1 MASEKTLTADL
12 PETIRERRAE
22 VRCAV
27 ALPLRLTSKSG
38 ATIPAVILNLSATG
52 LLALIDV
59 RSSPLLPPSRGSRF
73 EGEFFFDE
81 IEVRGVLLEVMRV
94 DKRSTHLIALGCR
107 FAAVPLHISAA
118 LRTKV
123 AARLTDLRSW
133 QTVSMPWQSAS
144 HDNS

>member
-1 MASEKTLTADL
+1 MASEKTVTVDP
-12 PETIRERRAE
+12 PETIRERRVE

-27 ALPLRLTSKSG
+27 VLPLRLTSRSG
-38 ATIPAVILNLSATG
+38 ETIPAVILNLSATG

-59 RSSPLLPPSRGSRF
+59 RSFPLLPPSRGSRF

-81 IEVRGVLLEVMRV
+81 LEVRRVLLEVMRV

-107 FAAVPLHISAA
+107 FAEVPFHISTA

-123 AARLTDLRSW
+123 ASRLTDLRSW
-133 QTVSMPWQSAS
+133 QTVSVPWQSAS